1 MTAAAQPPLVLII
14 ADGWG
19 VAPDT
24 AGNAVS
30 RAATPV
36 MDHLQATYPYTTL
49 EASGL
54 AVGLPAGQMGNSEV
68 GHLNMGAGRI
78 VYQDLTRISKAIA
91 DGRLA
96 SNPVLQQAMA
106 GVRDHDRTLHLM
118 GLFSDGGVHSH
129 LDHLRALVAMA
140 AEAGLTRVCI
150 HAFLDG
156 RDTPPRSAGEY
167 LRRFQVDLEKI
178 GVGRVASLCGRFYA
192 MDRDQRWERVARA
205 YRALVGGEGRKATDP
220 LEAIANAYAAG
231 ETDEFV
237 LPTVITDRQGKP
249 CLVEDGDAVVF
260 FNFRADRAREITR
273 AFTEENFSAFDRRRW
288 PRLGAYVC
296 FTEYDATFDLPVAF
310 PPEELHQ
317 VLAEVIAAAG
327 WRQLHIAETEKY
339 AHVTFFFNGGRE
351 EPFPGEDRCLIPS
364 PREVKTYDLKPE
376 MSADEVAAETVRRLT
391 TGEYRV
397 VIMNFANGDMVGHT
411 GNLTAAVKA
420 CETVDRCLG
429 KVVDRVLSL
438 GGVAMVTAD
447 HGNVEQMLTA
457 DGQPMTAHTC
467 NPVPFILVGER
478 FKGCQLLAGG
488 ILADIAPTICQ
499 VLELPLPAAMTG
511 HSLLLS

>member
-1 MTAAAQPPLVLII
+1 MAAKHQPLVLII

-19 VAPDT
+19 VAPDGP
-24 AGNAVS
+24 GNAVA

-36 MDHLQATYPYTTL
+36 MNRLADRYPHTTL

-68 GHLNMGAGRI
+68 GHLNIGAGRI
-78 VYQDLTRISKAIA
+78 VYQDLTRISKAIEE
-91 DGRLA
+91 GRFA
-96 SNPVLQQAMA
+96 ANPVLRQAMT
-106 GVRDHDRTLHLM
+106 GVLANGGTLHLM

-129 LDHLRALVAMA
+129 LDHLRALLAMA
-140 AEAGLTRVCI
+140 AGLGLSRVCI

-156 RDTPPRSAGEY
+156 RDTPPSSAGEY
-167 LRRFQVDLEKI
+167 LRHFQQYLDET
-178 GVGRVASLCGRFYA
+178 GVGRLATITGRFYA
-192 MDRDQRWERVARA
+192 MDRDQRWERVALA
-205 YRALVGGEGRKATDP
+205 YRALVAGEGRTANSP
-220 LEAIANAYAAG
+220 AAAIDMAYAAG

-237 LPTVITDRQGKP
+237 LPTVILDDQGRP
-249 CLVEDGDAVVF
+249 CLVSDGDAIIF

-273 AFTEENFSAFDRRRW
+273 AFTEPGFDAFDRQRW
-288 PRLGAYVC
+288 PRLSSYVC

-317 VLAEVIAAAG
+317 VLAEVVAAAG

-351 EPFPGEDRCLIPS
+351 EPFPGEDRCLVPS

-376 MSADEVAAETVRRLT
+376 MSADQVAAETVRRLA
-391 TGEYRV
+391 GGQYQV
-397 VIMNFANGDMVGHT
+397 VILNFANGDMVGHT
-411 GNLTAAVKA
+411 GNFAAAVKA

-429 KVVDRVLSL
+429 LVVDQVLSQ
-438 GGVAMVTAD
+438 GGVD
-447 HGNVEQMLTA
+447 
-457 DGQPMTAHTC
+457 DGRPMTAHTC
-467 NPVPFILVGER
+467 NPVPFILVGEAFR
-478 FKGCQLLAGG
+478 GRQLRRDG

-499 VLELPLPAAMTG
+499 VLELPLPAEMTG
-511 HSLLLS
+511 RSLLLPA